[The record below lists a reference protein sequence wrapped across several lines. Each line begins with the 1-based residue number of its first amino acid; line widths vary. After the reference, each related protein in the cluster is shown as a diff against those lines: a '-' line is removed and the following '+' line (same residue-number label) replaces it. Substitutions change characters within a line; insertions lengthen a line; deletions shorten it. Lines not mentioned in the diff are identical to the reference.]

1 LVVLYA
7 FLALLAGFATI
18 VALVMGFTV
27 LLAHLI
33 PSWAGIA
40 GPPKRGY
47 IFLVLGYS
55 YLSTAAG
62 GFVTAWIA
70 AAHPLE
76 HVLMLGIVVLLLSG
90 LSAILSKSQQP
101 TLYQIALVAI
111 MPLGVL
117 AGGIVRLKVLG
128 ML

>member
-1 LVVLYA
+1 MVL
-7 FLALLAGFATI
+7 G
-18 VALVMGFTV
+18 VMGFTM
-27 LLAHLI
+27 LLARLT
-33 PSWAGIA
+33 PSWAGLT

-47 IFLVLGYS
+47 IFAVLGYS

-62 GFVTAWIA
+62 GYVTAWIA
-70 AAHPLE
+70 SVHPLE

-90 LSAILSKSQQP
+90 ISAMVSKSQQP

-117 AGGIVRLKVLG
+117 AGGILRLRVLG
-128 ML
+128 IL